1 MCLVSGKLLL
11 HIQLIQVASKYNK
24 NGNYTLLYNN
34 LGLYNVKITEQLR
47 ALKKI
52 WKWETNVT
60 I

>member
-47 ALKKI
+47 ALK
-52 WKWETNVT
+52 
-60 I
+60 